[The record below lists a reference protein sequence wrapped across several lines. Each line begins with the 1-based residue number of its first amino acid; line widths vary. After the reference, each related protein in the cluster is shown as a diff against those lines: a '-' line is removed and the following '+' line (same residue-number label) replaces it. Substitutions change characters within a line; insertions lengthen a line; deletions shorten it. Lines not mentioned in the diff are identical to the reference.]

1 MTVVNIPNDHHFIG
15 YIAIAI
21 HGHSQTMICR
31 QNVKVLFLVIL
42 RDKGHKRLPT
52 PPLG

>member
-21 HGHSQTMICR
+21 YGHFNKDLPSKKCLGI
-31 QNVKVLFLVIL
+31 VLAF
-42 RDKGHKRLPT
+42 RDKGHKRLPYT
-52 PPLG
+52 SS